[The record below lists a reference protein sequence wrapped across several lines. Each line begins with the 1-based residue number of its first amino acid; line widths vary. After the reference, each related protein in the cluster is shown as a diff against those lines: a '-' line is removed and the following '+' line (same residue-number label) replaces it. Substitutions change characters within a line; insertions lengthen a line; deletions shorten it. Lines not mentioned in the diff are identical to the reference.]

1 MYDLDTTT
9 DRLAEETL
17 LERSRRLILD
27 LQEELTGMKSQN
39 HALERKVEELL
50 EEVQINTRE
59 KLKQQESNQ
68 ARDREFDELIES
80 KFA

>member
-1 MYDLDTTT
+1 MCELDTTT